1 VLGTSVAQVTDGNV
15 PEFVDFRQIDGV
27 SVHVPDL
34 NMW

>member
-1 VLGTSVAQVTDGNV
+1 VIETSVAHVTDGNV

-34 NMW
+34 IMW